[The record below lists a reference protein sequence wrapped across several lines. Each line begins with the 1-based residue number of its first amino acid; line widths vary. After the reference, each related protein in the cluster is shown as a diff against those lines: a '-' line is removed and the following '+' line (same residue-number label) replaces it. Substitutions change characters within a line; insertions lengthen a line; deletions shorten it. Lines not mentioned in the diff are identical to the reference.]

1 VAEIAAADLGDA
13 LRHVFARLWAL
24 REGSASIG

>member
-1 VAEIAAADLGDA
+1 VVEIVAMGLGDA